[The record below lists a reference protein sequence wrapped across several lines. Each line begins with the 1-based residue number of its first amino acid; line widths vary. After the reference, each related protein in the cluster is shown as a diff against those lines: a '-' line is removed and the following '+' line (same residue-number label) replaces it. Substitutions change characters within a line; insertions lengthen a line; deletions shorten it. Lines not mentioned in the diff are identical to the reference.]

1 MVKLEARIFGKNGA
15 YEETDLKR
23 EISKRSTV
31 AYAAYCLEQAE
42 VQLPPPQS
50 QEKPPLQPK
59 KLHVQ
64 SKERKKQSPPAVSEV
79 EGQHRTLAGYILCST
94 TSLNVHVCRVAV
106 VQAYR
111 RKGVARALMRA
122 AFQAAA
128 KERRCCSASLYVSMA
143 NEPAIAL
150 YKSAGFKEN
159 GALFDYYKPGSH
171 ATKMAADYDSQDFQA
186 FLHAPPLGCQG
197 EAAG

>member
-1 MVKLEARIFGKNGA
+1 MHKLEPVPPAIRAYEITDAQIFGKNGA

-64 SKERKKQSPPAVSEV
+64 SKERKKQSPPAVSE
-79 EGQHRTLAGYILCST
+79 EQELLCCMHALETLRFVLCLSDV
-94 TSLNVHVCRVAV
+94 LCLCGACAQPQCDAV
-106 VQAYR
+106 LQW
-111 RKGVARALMRA
+111 GM
-122 AFQAAA
+122 
-128 KERRCCSASLYVSMA
+128 CSA
-143 NEPAIAL
+143 
-150 YKSAGFKEN
+150 
-159 GALFDYYKPGSH
+159 
-171 ATKMAADYDSQDFQA
+171 
-186 FLHAPPLGCQG
+186 
-197 EAAG
+197 